1 MAVFLVIDNMEV
13 DNAEAGA
20 YTVYEEE
27 LGVSERMADGTLVE
41 EVRGHVWVVE
51 VDLGAMEQ
59 AKLQAIQNALRSRR
73 VHQLF
78 FLPPTGQNNLSTGLF
93 RLTEL
98 PKPSL
103 ESFLDDDDDEPDV
116 QIWNSFALKFEEIR
130 PHD

>member
-1 MAVFLVIDNMEV
+1 MSVFLVIDNVEV
-13 DNAEAGA
+13 DDAEAGA
-20 YTVYEEE
+20 YTAYEEE

-59 AKLQAIQNALRSRR
+59 TKLQAVQNVLRSRR

-116 QIWNSFALKFEEIR
+116 QIWNSFSLKFEEIR